1 MGERIYVWP
10 ITQIDASDSA
20 RFGGK
25 ATGLARMSDAGIP
38 VPPAFVIGTDGF
50 HAYTTAGGCLPAML
64 TQQIQQSI
72 SRLGDDLGRTFA
84 TDSGQPLL
92 VSVRSGAQVSMPGMM
107 DTVLNLGL
115 DAQAAWRLVQTG
127 SDARFV
133 LDTWMRFWRMYADI
147 VMGLDGEDI
156 LARVDGPCSNAQ
168 QRPSARS
175 FEVLQEAIVQAFA
188 DDGEPVSCDP
198 REQLLAAVRAVFD
211 SWHSAR
217 AKAYRAHQGIPE
229 DLGTAVT
236 VQAMVFGNADD
247 NSGSGVAFTR
257 NPNSGENRLYG
268 EYLLGQ
274 QGEDLVSGAATPVD
288 LAHPQGAHH
297 ARLCSELAAHGRVLE
312 RIYRDAVDIEFTVQA
327 GKLYLL
333 QVRPA
338 KRTALAA
345 VHIATALV
353 DEGLLTPQQ
362 ALSRVTTEQVD
373 RLLRPSF
380 EPLALAK
387 ARCLSKGIGSSPG
400 QAAGVAVLDA
410 DRAAER
416 VAQGDKVIL
425 LRPTTSPLDIRGM
438 LAAEGIVTAKGGALS
453 HAAVVSRAQDKPCV
467 VGCEGIEIDPEAGV
481 FYIGGQCFEEGTWLS
496 IDGAEGLVYAGNLP
510 MKRGLGRSEPL
521 QRLLSWAAEAS
532 QVRLSASIKA
542 PDEMQHSSTPHGY
555 AIAGLTDMALAL
567 GLIDRLVNAV
577 ASQAQQQ
584 SEHAGTLREIGRKI
598 GQSVLSSAEGRP
610 VYLRLPRLASE
621 RARTL
626 LAHWSE
632 LEYRRHLPLGDPGF
646 HRPILEGLQQACE
659 NSASAPGALVVL
671 LGGVIEA
678 GDWTRFR
685 DELAAFPAL
694 RGGLA
699 IQNVAGLSGAP
710 QMLASGARL
719 WLDMSEILRSSHGI
733 PAERYF
739 SLAAF
744 EELVKEGALEGNP
757 RTQLKPFLQVL
768 LGQLLE
774 QPGADRRVGVECS
787 QPITLE
793 SIEALYRQGF
803 RHFSVPPRW
812 EQLVHLRLGQLART
826 SPTDTT
832 AAEHSAVLNL
842 ALS

>member
-1 MGERIYVWP
+1 MDEPLYVHD
-10 ITQIDASDSA
+10 ITAIDANDSA

-25 ATGLARMSDAGIP
+25 ASGLARMSHAGIP

-50 HAYTTAGGCLPAML
+50 HAYTAAGKRLPDAL
-64 TQQIQQSI
+64 ELQIQQAI
-72 SRLGDDLGRTFA
+72 ARLGDSLERAFA
-84 TDSGQPLL
+84 SPDGQPLL

-115 DAQAAWRLVQTG
+115 DARAAWRQVQAG
-127 SDARFV
+127 GNAPFV
-133 LDTWMRFWRMYADI
+133 LDTWLRFWRMYADI
-147 VMGLDGEDI
+147 VLGLDGESI
-156 LARVDGPCSNAQ
+156 LERVAG
-168 QRPSARS
+168 QRHD
-175 FEVLQEAIVQAFA
+175 VLQTPSPATFEALQQAIVEAFA
-188 DDGEPVSCDP
+188 DDGEQVSCDP

-217 AKAYRAHQGIPE
+217 AKAYRAHQGIAD

-257 NPNSGENRLYG
+257 NPNTGDDSLYG

-288 LAHPQGAHH
+288 LAHPQGPHH
-297 ARLCSELAAHGRVLE
+297 ARLCSELTAHGRVLE
-312 RIYRDAVDIEFTVQA
+312 SLYRDAVDIEFTVQA
-327 GKLYLL
+327 GTLYLL

-345 VHIATALV
+345 VRIATALV
-353 DEGLLTPQQ
+353 DEGLLTPRE
-362 ALSRVTTEQVD
+362 ALTRVSTEQLD

-380 EPLALAK
+380 EPEALAE
-387 ARCLSKGIGSSPG
+387 ARILGSGIGSSPG
-400 QAAGVAVLDA
+400 QASGIAVLDA

-416 VAQGDKVIL
+416 AAQGDKVIL

-467 VGCEGIEIDPEAGV
+467 VGCAGIEIDLDARV
-481 FYIGGQCFEEGTWLS
+481 FHIGGQTFEEGTWLS
-496 IDGAEGLVYAGNLP
+496 IDGTQGQVYAGNLP
-510 MKRGLGRSEPL
+510 MRRDLGRSEHL
-521 QRLLSWAAEAS
+521 QRLLGWAARTS
-532 QVRLSASIKA
+532 QAQLSASVK
-542 PDEMQHSSTPHGY
+542 TPEDMHPTPTRHGY
-555 AIAGLTDMALAL
+555 AIAGLTDMAQAL
-567 GLIDRLVNAV
+567 GLIDGLVNAV
-577 ASQAQQQ
+577 ASQAQHQG
-584 SEHAGTLREIGRKI
+584 EHAEALRDI
-598 GQSVLSSAEGRP
+598 GQRIGHSVLSAAHGQP
-610 VYLRLPRLASE
+610 VYLRLPRLASD

-646 HRPILEGLQQACE
+646 HRPILAGLQHACE
-659 NSASAPGALVVL
+659 RLGSPPGALVVL

-678 GDWTRFR
+678 GDWTRFHA
-685 DELAAFPAL
+685 ELAAFPAL

-710 QMLASGARL
+710 QMLASGACL
-719 WLDMSEILRSSHGI
+719 WLDMDEILRSSYGI

-739 SLAAF
+739 SLATF
-744 EELVKEGALEGNP
+744 EELVSEGALESNP
-757 RTQLKPFLQVL
+757 RTQFKPFLQAL

-774 QPGADRRVGVECS
+774 HPEAAERVGIECP

-793 SIEALYRQGF
+793 SIETLYRQGF

-812 EQLVHLRLGQLART
+812 EQLVQLRLGQLA
-826 SPTDTT
+826 SD
-832 AAEHSAVLNL
+832 
-842 ALS
+842 